1 MAPTAPPSN
10 TPPRPTPAPAP
21 APGIS
26 TDVPRL
32 WPALPPQTRRLL
44 AQELARLV
52 GSMRTRLPSA
62 AASGTEAIHAE
73 HASAPR

>member
-10 TPPRPTPAPAP
+10 TPPRPTP